1 MPIQDLRAIPADATL
16 EADVCVVGSGPA
28 GATVALE
35 LAYGNSKVIVVESG
49 GLQRDTEVDQL
60 NEIENTGWPRIM
72 DQWLVRN
79 RMLGGTSNTW
89 APVARLSTRSTI
101 RRGIGWLIH
110 DGPLVSMS

>member
-35 LAYGNSKVIVVESG
+35 LANGNSKVIVVESG

-89 APVARLSTRSTI
+89 ADRCAPFDEIDYQARDWVAHS
-101 RRGIGWLIH
+101 
-110 DGPLVSMS
+110 